1 MKLETRTVNFFQYC
15 VLAAVASLGFLGPCA
30 VRGAGASDADV
41 PYERRRDVVYGRKFG
56 PALTMDVLNPK
67 EGRNGAAVVF
77 VVNSAFISSQ
87 GHIDPALPFQ
97 MELLRRG
104 YVVFMVVTSSQPKFT
119 LPEIVTDV
127 HRAVRFIRHHGRDAF
142 GIDPDRIG
150 VTGASAGGMLALYQ
164 GVAGELENPSPATAD
179 DPVERAS
186 SRVRAVACFCPCTD
200 WLNYGRPGLDV
211 TDPESSLSPW
221 LNAAFDFHELDPE
234 KNIYVRITDA
244 EAIRRIKHD
253 MSPINHVS
261 ADDPPM
267 LIIHGSVDTAVP
279 IEQSR
284 RFIDKLAAVDVPAQL
299 VVREGESHNWKTRVD
314 DVSIIADWFDK
325 HLKPAGSAAD
335 VQE

>member
-1 MKLETRTVNFFQYC
+1 MKIIRYC
-15 VLAAVASLGFLGPCA
+15 LLAGIASLGLLGPW
-30 VRGAGASDADV
+30 VVGDAGAAEADI
-41 PYERRRDVVYGRKFG
+41 PYERQRDVAYGRKFG

-67 EGRNGAAVVF
+67 EGRNGAAVIF

-97 MELLRRG
+97 MALLRRG

-119 LPEIVTDV
+119 LPEIVADV
-127 HRAVRFIRHHGRDAF
+127 HRAVRFIRYHGREHF

-150 VTGASAGGMLALYQ
+150 VTGASAGGMLAIYQ
-164 GVAGELENPSPATAD
+164 GAAGRRENPTPATAD

-200 WLNYGRPGLDV
+200 WLNFGRPGLDV
-211 TDPESSLSPW
+211 TDPESPLSPW
-221 LNAAFDFHELDPE
+221 LNGAFDFHKFDRE
-234 KNIYVRITDA
+234 KNIYVRITDSQTV
-244 EAIRRIKHD
+244 RQIKRD
-253 MSPINHVS
+253 LSPITHVS

-267 LIIHGSVDTAVP
+267 LIIHGSEDTAVP